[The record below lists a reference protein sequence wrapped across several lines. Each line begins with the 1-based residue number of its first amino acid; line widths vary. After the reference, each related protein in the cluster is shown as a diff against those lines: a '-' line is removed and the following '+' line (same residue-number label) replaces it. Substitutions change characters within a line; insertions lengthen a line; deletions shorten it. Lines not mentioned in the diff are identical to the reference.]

1 MTNAPDARERRP
13 APALLVER
21 TERLAGK
28 LERPLVPLWARGFRM
43 LFVLDAVA
51 LYGLMVVITTLR
63 FGRDWPSWNRYLAG
77 YAIATAIHLV
87 VNYLAGLYER
97 EPRLGRRPW
106 LGRVLVA
113 TALGV
118 AFQGLG
124 FLLLDRY
131 LQPRLNL
138 VWFLGLAT
146 IALTANRNL
155 SAWLT
160 DARLGPPRIVV
171 VGPDDLTETATAH
184 LADSERDAVVAGRVG
199 DPTDLPQAVVGGRAT
214 DVLLLDIGALD
225 AVFPEPLSSLERTG
239 VGFLQRI
246 SARETLLGLSGVRQV
261 AGMPFVRLRVHTV
274 PSHKVR
280 LKRLF
285 DLVVSL
291 VTAPLWCAALAVLS
305 VYVRLRAGGPV
316 FYRQVRVGRDG
327 EHFKVFKF
335 RTMVVD
341 AERGGGPVLAAR
353 GDSRVV
359 PGLGWM
365 RDTRADELPQML
377 NVVRGQMSIVG
388 PRPERPEL
396 VAEIERRVP
405 GYARRQELPPGLT
418 GLAQVYGRYHTSAE
432 YKLGYDLQYLAN
444 WSPMLDLQILARTI
458 WVVVSRRV

>member
-13 APALLVER
+13 APALLAEQ

-28 LERPLVPLWARGFRM
+28 LQRPLVPLWARGFRM
-43 LFVLDAVA
+43 LFVLDAFA
-51 LYGLMVVITTLR
+51 LYGLMVIITTLR
-63 FGRDWPSWNRYLAG
+63 FGRDWPSWNRYLVG
-77 YAIATAIHLV
+77 FAIATAIHLV

-113 TALGV
+113 TAIGV

-138 VWFLGLAT
+138 IWFLGLAT
-146 IALTANRNL
+146 IALTVNRHL

-160 DARLGPPRIVV
+160 DARLGPPRIVL
-171 VGPDDLTETATAH
+171 VGPEELTETATAH
-184 LADSERDAVVAGRVG
+184 LADSNRDAVVAGRVR
-199 DPTDLPQAVVGGRAT
+199 DPLDLTEAVTAGRAT
-214 DVLLLDIGALD
+214 DVLLLDIGTLD
-225 AVFPEPLSSLERTG
+225 AVFPEPLSSLEHRG

-246 SARETLLGLSGVRQV
+246 SARETLLGVSGIRQV

-274 PSHKVR
+274 ASHKFR

-285 DLVVSL
+285 DLLVSL
-291 VTAPLWCAALAVLS
+291 VTAPLWLAGLAALVL
-305 VYVRLRAGGPV
+305 YVRLRAGRPV
-316 FYRQVRVGRDG
+316 FYRQTRVGRDG
-327 EHFKVFKF
+327 KHFEVLKF

-341 AERGGGPVLAAR
+341 AEQAGAVLAAKS
-353 GDSRVV
+353 DSRVV

-396 VAEIERRVP
+396 VAEIEQRVP
-405 GYARRQELPPGLT
+405 GYARRLELPPGLT
-418 GLAQVYGRYHTSAE
+418 GLAQVYGRYHTTAE